1 MSQHTSQRKVINK
14 TKKHIA
20 YIFAQEV
27 DLPPE
32 MFDQSRFVEIY
43 FANVIVLSLYDVAT
57 LIHGSLS
64 SPIPNK

>member
-14 TKKHIA
+14 NKKHIA
-20 YIFAQEV
+20 YIFAQEI

-32 MFDQSRFVEIY
+32 LINLSRLVEID

-57 LIHGSLS
+57 LMRGSLS
-64 SPIPNK
+64 PPIPNK

>member
-14 TKKHIA
+14 NKKHIA
-20 YIFAQEV
+20 YIFAQEI
-27 DLPPE
+27 DLPLE
-32 MFDQSRFVEIY
+32 MIDQSRLVEIY